1 MFYSLHIIYLHVY
14 VKKDES
20 KKTWFATLTMKNH
33 TYSYEYELWK
43 RFRHVLPQQ
52 EKDMQENSSWCILC
66 YYIR

>member
-33 TYSYEYELWK
+33 TYSYEYEL
-43 RFRHVLPQQ
+43 
-52 EKDMQENSSWCILC
+52 
-66 YYIR
+66 